1 MTTRSP
7 APRAI
12 TALLLASL
20 LFSSLPAPLP
30 AQTPPPPGAP
40 SEDRAAAR
48 ERLRQL
54 RERQRNASRPPAPG
68 ASAPAGQA
76 DMPSSQN
83 ENGERVYQLKL
94 KEANLDQL
102 LDRYSE
108 LTGRTMIKAPG
119 VNATVTFSA
128 ADYLTRD
135 EMIQAM
141 DAILTM
147 NNITLVPLGSQF
159 YRVVQ
164 IDKSSTE
171 GMQMSGESPTPESA
185 QSDAIVRHLVKLNY
199 LSAEDALNLV
209 QPMLHG
215 YGKVQRLDRI
225 SSLLI
230 LETAANLRTILD
242 ILDMVDQPTELKVET
257 KIYEI
262 HHAKAAD
269 IAARLNELA
278 SDSQEGQ
285 KDATPQVAA
294 PAPPGAR
301 RTPNMIRARQP
312 ESPDA
317 AASADAKSR
326 EAAAAEKGIIQGKV
340 KILTDE
346 RTNIIIVISDPVNF
360 TFFDKIVEVLDVS
373 VDPEVI
379 VEVVALQFADAEE
392 TANLLNDFIGA
403 STSKTDSSSR
413 ANPAASDSANRP
425 GRNAAQAIDD
435 FARQRAEAANR
446 ARNAVG
452 EAAAAKLGQL
462 SDSTKILSDK
472 RTNTL
477 LLMGTKADVAALRD
491 VIRKVDIMLAQVLIE
506 AVILEVN
513 LNNSSDYGF
522 KWLQK
527 TMTAYNNQNTGGLVT
542 RTPVVSWGG
551 GFGGADF
558 SSAAGDTIS
567 RATTLGSSAAYYLTF
582 HELNIDAF
590 LNMLDS
596 SGESRI
602 LATPVVLTT
611 DNTEA
616 KIISGQ
622 SIPVRTGDSSYSSGS
637 YYGTY
642 EYKDVGIELDVTPRI
657 NPDRYVTL
665 EISQSANTLGDQV
678 DVGNNS
684 TMYTINKREMNASIS
699 VPSRST
705 IVLGGLVQTDASE
718 LNTRIPILGSIPL
731 IGALFRSSSKS
742 RKRTELLVLITP
754 YVLRTPEEARA
765 ETERLHRA
773 SNVTA
778 EEWYRGWSDSPLAPV
793 NSRESPRTT
802 APVIDYPISS
812 LSNQPPRSRTET
824 RPASAPSG
832 KSLPRPAALPPLL
845 DGTTGDGDSPD
856 SPSAAFPLSTATLTA
871 TYIFDPSAPMT
882 RPSVD
887 LHRPDAEPTAE
898 SESADEAE
906 PEPEIAD
913 DPEPEIAP
921 EAEAAE
927 PAPEFEATPGPEPA
941 AEPVEALAE
950 PEPPAES
957 TRRSLFNFRRKK
969 PAPNRNPIPA
979 SDRPTTSTVA
989 PPSRQNRSPVPEE
1002 TAPAD

>member
-30 AQTPPPPGAP
+30 AQTPPAPGAP

-68 ASAPAGQA
+68 APAPAGQA

-94 KEANLDQL
+94 KDANLDQL

-119 VNATVTFSA
+119 VNATITFSA

-159 YRVVQ
+159 YRVLQ
-164 IDKSSTE
+164 IDKSATE

-301 RTPNMIRARQP
+301 RTPNMIRARQL
-312 ESPDA
+312 ENNDSA
-317 AASADAKSR
+317 APADAKSR

-346 RTNIIIVISDPVNF
+346 RTNVIIVISDPVNF

-413 ANPAASDSANRP
+413 ANPSASADSANRP

-477 LLMGTKADVAALRD
+477 LLMGTKADIAALRD

-513 LNNSSDYGF
+513 LNNSTDYGF

-527 TMTAYNNQNTGGLVT
+527 TMTAYNNKNVGGLST

-590 LNMLDS
+590 LTMLAS

-622 SIPVRTGDSSYSSGS
+622 SIPVRTGDSSYSSGT

-642 EYKDVGIELDVTPRI
+642 EYKDVGIQLEVTPRI

-665 EISQSANTLGDQV
+665 EITQTADTLGDQV
-678 DVGNNS
+678 DVGNNA

-718 LNTRIPILGSIPL
+718 LNSRIPILGSIPL
-731 IGALFRSSSKS
+731 LGALFRSSSKT

-793 NSRESPRTT
+793 NSQESPRTT
-802 APVIDYPISS
+802 DPVIDYPISS
-812 LSNQPPRSRTET
+812 FSNQPAYSRPQTQ
-824 RPASAPSG
+824 SQ
-832 KSLPRPAALPPLL
+832 PAATPVFGIGTGGFAG
-845 DGTTGDGDSPD
+845 DGTADGEDPAPKGTAPVD
-856 SPSAAFPLSTATLTA
+856 FPLSTATLTA
-871 TYIFDPSAPMT
+871 TYVFDPTASMT
-882 RPSVD
+882 RPSID
-887 LHRPDAEPTAE
+887 IPRPGNE
-898 SESADEAE
+898 SEPEPASDPEPESE
-906 PEPEIAD
+906 PEPESTAEGPAPG
-913 DPEPEIAP
+913 DPEPEATAEP
-921 EAEAAE
+921 EAIDAPAEPAAE
-927 PAPEFEATPGPEPA
+927 PAP
-941 AEPVEALAE
+941 
-950 PEPPAES
+950 PAEKP
-957 TRRSLFNFRRKK
+957 RRSLFNFSRRKT
-969 PAPNRNPIPA
+969 APNRNPIPA
-979 SDRPTTSTVA
+979 SSRPTTSTVA
-989 PPSRQNRSPVPEE
+989 PASRQSRAPAPENP
-1002 TAPAD
+1002 APAD